1 MVIGDMM
8 KLIRVTEETRTKLK
22 ELGNKGQT
30 YDDVI
35 VMLAKKFEGDL
46 Q

>member
-1 MVIGDMM
+1 M
-8 KLIRVTEETRTKLK
+8 KLIRISEETRTKLK

-35 VMLAKKFEGDL
+35 VMLAKEFLEARK
-46 Q
+46 